1 MVDDVR
7 IILGLRAEVVGRA
20 CRRRPSG
27 AGGYRDPARV
37 HGPPQY
43 LLHTS
48 GKTGVL
54 MRAAPDADNGQPR
67 VVVGL
72 LVDPDAP
79 TELAEKLAEDLPELL
94 AEAVNRDIEW
104 SLRVVRDPLTATLN
118 DSVAILNATREHK
131 LRENWDIAVC
141 LTDLPLRTG
150 GRPLVVDVDA
160 VDRVALVS
168 LPALGGIFLRRRL
181 RRSVV
186 RLLKDLMLTPSGDG
200 STRPGLGTIGPIVS
214 ERAAPVKRVATDEE
228 IVDLRIVGSPARGRL
243 RLLLGM
249 VRANGPWRLVPALA
263 KALATA
269 LATSAIAVM
278 NGTLWNMATGIRT
291 ERLAVLALFSVAAMV
306 TWLIVHRRLWER
318 PDSFSALDREK
329 AALYNASTVLTLF
342 LGVLCGLVGLYVVD
356 FTVSLF
362 LIDRAVL
369 AKQVGRSV
377 GLGDYA
383 RLASLASAAA
393 IVGGALGS
401 EFESDEAVRRAAYGK
416 RERQRREQAERERRE
431 ADTAQSG

>member
-1 MVDDVR
+1 
-7 IILGLRAEVVGRA
+7 
-20 CRRRPSG
+20 
-27 AGGYRDPARV
+27 
-37 HGPPQY
+37 
-43 LLHTS
+43 
-48 GKTGVL
+48 
-54 MRAAPDADNGQPR
+54 MRATPDTDNGQPR

-72 LVDPDAP
+72 LADPDTPA
-79 TELAEKLAEDLPELL
+79 ELAEELADDLPELL

-104 SLRVVRDPLTATLN
+104 SLRVVRDPLTATLH

-131 LRENWDIAVC
+131 LRENWDIAIC

-160 VDRVALVS
+160 EDRVALVS

-186 RLLKDLMLTPSGDG
+186 RLLKDLMLTTTGDG
-200 STRPGLGTIGPIVS
+200 STRPGQGTTGPIVP
-214 ERAAPVKRVATDEE
+214 ERTAPVKRVATDEE

-263 KALATA
+263 KALAAA

-278 NGTLWNMATGIRT
+278 NGAVWNVATGIRA
-291 ERLAVLALFSVAAMV
+291 ERLAAISLFSVASMV

-318 PDSFSALDREK
+318 PDSPSPEDREK
-329 AALYNASTVLTLF
+329 AALYNASTVLTLS
-342 LGVLCGLVGLYVVD
+342 LGVLVGLVGLYVVD
-356 FTVSLF
+356 FAVSLF
-362 LIDRAVL
+362 LIEGGVL

-416 RERQRREQAERERRE
+416 RERQRREQAERERQQ
-431 ADTAQSG
+431 ADAAQSG

>member
-54 MRAAPDADNGQPR
+54 MRAAPDADNGQSR

-79 TELAEKLAEDLPELL
+79 AELAEKLAEDLPELL
-94 AEAVNRDIEW
+94 AEAVNRDSEW

-186 RLLKDLMLTPSGDG
+186 RLLKDLMLTPTGDG
-200 STRPGLGTIGPIVS
+200 STRPGQGTIGPIVS
-214 ERAAPVKRVATDEE
+214 ERAAPVQRVPTDEE

-278 NGTLWNMATGIRT
+278 NVTLWNIATGIRA

-318 PDSFSALDREK
+318 PDSLSALDREK

-356 FTVSLF
+356 FAVSLF

-401 EFESDEAVRRAAYGK
+401 ESESDEAVRRAAYGK
-416 RERQRREQAERERRE
+416 RERQHREQAERERRE